1 MAKKV
6 IKIIAAV
13 LGAIL
18 AALGCFLG
26 YLTVTEYRPAPEEIV
41 PIYMTDTLPD
51 AKAGQSLSVLS
62 WNIGYGAL
70 GEGADFFMDGG
81 SSVMTA
87 EEPEVREN
95 LKAVKSHL
103 LQEDPDIV
111 LLQEVDQDSRRSH
124 HINEVFD
131 LQSLFDPS
139 ACSTFA
145 NNYRALVPYPVPPLG
160 KVDSG
165 IMTLSKLQIDDASRI
180 SLPCPFSWPVRTA
193 NLKRCLLVNRIHI
206 TDASGKDTGK
216 QLVVI
221 NLHLEAYDSGEG
233 KIAQTKALLG
243 LLEEERAKG
252 NYVIA
257 GGDFNQTFSTVT
269 DSLYPALPGM
279 WHCGS
284 LDAKDFGDGW
294 SFQMDETTPTCRSLD
309 RPYEGLDKQARD
321 PESFQYYM
329 IDGFIVSDNLKV
341 DSVKTQDLGF
351 RNSDHNP
358 VLMEVT
364 L

>member
-180 SLPCPFSWPVRTA
+180 SLPCPFSWPV
-193 NLKRCLLVNRIHI
+193 
-206 TDASGKDTGK
+206 
-216 QLVVI
+216 
-221 NLHLEAYDSGEG
+221 
-233 KIAQTKALLG
+233 
-243 LLEEERAKG
+243 
-252 NYVIA
+252 
-257 GGDFNQTFSTVT
+257 
-269 DSLYPALPGM
+269 
-279 WHCGS
+279 
-284 LDAKDFGDGW
+284 
-294 SFQMDETTPTCRSLD
+294 
-309 RPYEGLDKQARD
+309 
-321 PESFQYYM
+321 
-329 IDGFIVSDNLKV
+329 
-341 DSVKTQDLGF
+341 
-351 RNSDHNP
+351 
-358 VLMEVT
+358 
-364 L
+364 